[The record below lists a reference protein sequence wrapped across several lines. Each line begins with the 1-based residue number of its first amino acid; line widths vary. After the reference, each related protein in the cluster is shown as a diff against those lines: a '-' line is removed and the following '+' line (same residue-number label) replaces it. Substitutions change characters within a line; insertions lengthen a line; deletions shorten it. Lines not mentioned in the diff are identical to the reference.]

1 MSMFIKE
8 YKNIVIKIGSS
19 TVIWL
24 KENNLFENFILDI
37 SFVMNFAQ
45 VTLVTSGAIATA
57 RTILNMPKPTEI
69 SQKQALSSIG
79 QIYLMQE
86 YIDGFAKNNIKV
98 GQILLTKNDISNAQS
113 LVNLHS
119 ALNALRE
126 MNAIPILNE
135 NDAISTDEIKVGDND
150 TLASHIAR
158 AINADLLIILTDV
171 NGVYDSNPNE
181 NPNAKLITQ
190 TNGIQEQYAG
200 EVSTEFGSGGI
211 ETKIRA
217 GNFAIEHGFSAII
230 TNGRQMNAITTISQ
244 GNCTIFSK

>member
-1 MSMFIKE
+1 MFIKE

-24 KENNLFENFILDI
+24 KENGLFENFIVDI
-37 SFVMNFAQ
+37 SSVMKFAQ

-57 RTILNMPKPTEI
+57 RILLNMPKPTEV

-79 QIYLMQE
+79 QIHLMQE
-86 YIDGFAKNNIKV
+86 YITGFAKSNIKV
-98 GQILLTKNDISNAQS
+98 GQILLTKNDISNTQS
-113 LVNLHS
+113 LLNLHS
-119 ALNALRE
+119 TLNALRE

-150 TLASHIAR
+150 TLASHIAL

-171 NGVYDSNPNE
+171 NGVYDSNPSQ

-190 TNGIQEQYAG
+190 TNGIQEQDSG
-200 EVSTEFGSGGI
+200 EISTEFGSGGI
-211 ETKIRA
+211 ETKVRA
-217 GNFAIEHGFSAII
+217 GNFAVENGFSAII
-230 TNGRQMNAITTISQ
+230 TNGRKMNPITTIEQ
-244 GNCTIFSK
+244 GNCTVFCK

>member
-37 SFVMNFAQ
+37 SFVMKFAQ

-57 RTILNMPKPTEI
+57 RTILKMPKPTET

-119 ALNALRE
+119 TLNALRE

>member
-1 MSMFIKE
+1 MLIKK
-8 YKNIVIKIGSS
+8 YQNIVIKIGSS

-24 KENNLFENFILDI
+24 KENGLFENFIADI
-37 SFVMNFAQ
+37 SSVMKFAQ

-57 RTILNMPKPTEI
+57 RTLLNMPKPTET
-69 SQKQALSSIG
+69 SQKQAFSSIG
-79 QIYLMQE
+79 QIHLMQE
-86 YIDGFAKNNIKV
+86 YITGFAKSNIKV

-113 LVNLHS
+113 LLNLHS
-119 ALNALRE
+119 TLNALRE

-150 TLASHIAR
+150 TLASHIAL

-181 NPNAKLITQ
+181 NPNAELITQ
-190 TNGIQEQYAG
+190 TNGIQELESG

-217 GNFAIEHGFSAII
+217 GNFAVEHGFSAII
-230 TNGRQMNAITTISQ
+230 TNGRKMNPITTIEQ
-244 GNCTIFSK
+244 GDCTVFCK

>member
-1 MSMFIKE
+1 MFIKE

-230 TNGRQMNAITTISQ
+230 TNGRKMNAITTISQ

>member
-230 TNGRQMNAITTISQ
+230 TNGRKMNAITTISQ

>member
-1 MSMFIKE
+1 MFIKE

-37 SFVMNFAQ
+37 SFVMKFAQ

-57 RTILNMPKPTEI
+57 RTILKMPKPTET

-119 ALNALRE
+119 TLNALRE

-171 NGVYDSNPNE
+171 NGVYDSNPSE

-230 TNGRQMNAITTISQ
+230 TNGRKMNAITTISQ